1 MAQTKNSMSKLV
13 RLTTLRDSLLDC
25 CKESVKN
32 ADEWQTF
39 HDMLAKVVD
48 MISDEHRRLGYMA
61 VYPIVN
67 GSAQEALFEGT
78 REQCKIYT
86 DILLENKPE
95 MKGNIIGITTA
106 VIPIKYFLDF
116 IHSIPCNTTNN
127 MTKLDN
133 IAFSG
138 MNPSPR
144 RAKLSTL

>member
-1 MAQTKNSMSKLV
+1 MSKLD
-13 RLTTLRDSLLDC
+13 RLTMLRDTLLDC
-25 CKESVKN
+25 CKESVKD

-48 MISDEHRRLGYMA
+48 MMTDERRRLGYMA

-95 MKGNIIGITTA
+95 MKGNII
-106 VIPIKYFLDF
+106 VLE
-116 IHSIPCNTTNN
+116 
-127 MTKLDN
+127 L
-133 IAFSG
+133 
-138 MNPSPR
+138 
-144 RAKLSTL
+144 

>member
-1 MAQTKNSMSKLV
+1 MATTNISKLD
-13 RLTTLRDSLLDC
+13 RLTMLRDTLLDC

-48 MISDEHRRLGYMA
+48 LLTDERRRLGYMA

-78 REQCKIYT
+78 REQCKTYT

-95 MKGNIIGITTA
+95 MKGNII
-106 VIPIKYFLDF
+106 VLE
-116 IHSIPCNTTNN
+116 
-127 MTKLDN
+127 L
-133 IAFSG
+133 
-138 MNPSPR
+138 
-144 RAKLSTL
+144 

>member
-1 MAQTKNSMSKLV
+1 MTTTKISKLD
-13 RLTTLRDSLLDC
+13 RLTMLRNTLLDC
-25 CKESVKN
+25 CQDSVKD

-48 MISDEHRRLGYMA
+48 LLTDKRRRLGYMA

-95 MKGNIIGITTA
+95 MRGNII
-106 VIPIKYFLDF
+106 VLE
-116 IHSIPCNTTNN
+116 
-127 MTKLDN
+127 L
-133 IAFSG
+133 
-138 MNPSPR
+138 
-144 RAKLSTL
+144 

>member
-1 MAQTKNSMSKLV
+1 MAQAKNSMSRLD

-48 MISDEHRRLGYMA
+48 MMTNERRRLGYMA

-78 REQCKIYT
+78 RDQCKIYT

-95 MKGNIIGITTA
+95 MKGNII
-106 VIPIKYFLDF
+106 VLE
-116 IHSIPCNTTNN
+116 
-127 MTKLDN
+127 L
-133 IAFSG
+133 
-138 MNPSPR
+138 
-144 RAKLSTL
+144 

>member
-1 MAQTKNSMSKLV
+1 MTTTKISKLD
-13 RLTTLRDSLLDC
+13 RLTMLRNTLLDC
-25 CKESVKN
+25 CQDSVKD

-48 MISDEHRRLGYMA
+48 LLTDERRRLGYMA

-95 MKGNIIGITTA
+95 MKGNII
-106 VIPIKYFLDF
+106 VLE
-116 IHSIPCNTTNN
+116 
-127 MTKLDN
+127 L
-133 IAFSG
+133 
-138 MNPSPR
+138 
-144 RAKLSTL
+144 

>member
-1 MAQTKNSMSKLV
+1 MAQTKNSMSKLD
-13 RLTTLRDSLLDC
+13 RLTMLRDTLLDC

-48 MISDEHRRLGYMA
+48 MMTDERRRLGYMA

-78 REQCKIYT
+78 RDQCKVYT

-95 MKGNIIGITTA
+95 MKGNII
-106 VIPIKYFLDF
+106 VLE
-116 IHSIPCNTTNN
+116 
-127 MTKLDN
+127 L
-133 IAFSG
+133 
-138 MNPSPR
+138 
-144 RAKLSTL
+144 

>member
-1 MAQTKNSMSKLV
+1 MAQTKNSMSKLE

-39 HDMLAKVVD
+39 HDMLAKVKD

-78 REQCKIYT
+78 SDQCKIYT

-95 MKGNIIGITTA
+95 MKGNII
-106 VIPIKYFLDF
+106 VLE
-116 IHSIPCNTTNN
+116 
-127 MTKLDN
+127 L
-133 IAFSG
+133 
-138 MNPSPR
+138 
-144 RAKLSTL
+144 

>member
-1 MAQTKNSMSKLV
+1 MAQTNNSMSKLD

-25 CKESVKN
+25 CKESVKD

-48 MISDEHRRLGYMA
+48 MMTDERRRLGYMA

-78 REQCKIYT
+78 RDQCKIYT

-95 MKGNIIGITTA
+95 MKGNII
-106 VIPIKYFLDF
+106 VLE
-116 IHSIPCNTTNN
+116 
-127 MTKLDN
+127 L
-133 IAFSG
+133 
-138 MNPSPR
+138 
-144 RAKLSTL
+144 